1 MLGEKKMNLI
11 KKHKKLFAVMLTVA
25 LIIIIIAFVPSLRA
39 RFYLGDRIKGKI
51 TASVNGADFP
61 LVSTASYVYD
71 SSSSKKLSF
80 DSTNFTIRG
89 KGYGAYDLC
98 FKLNNKSLAEVT
110 NDSRFLTLPD
120 ETELHY
126 VYINLDKLNRADIEL
141 NAELYN
147 EGNMWKIRLT
157 ADYII
162 HSPSGKNDVYS
173 EASEE
178 YNYLY
183 ERDYLGVDFGM

>member
-11 KKHKKLFAVMLTVA
+11 KKHKKLFAVMLAVA

-162 HSPSGKNDVYS
+162 HSPSEKNDVYS

>member
-1 MLGEKKMNLI
+1 MNLI

-120 ETELHY
+120 ETELHF

-141 NAELYN
+141 NAELYS